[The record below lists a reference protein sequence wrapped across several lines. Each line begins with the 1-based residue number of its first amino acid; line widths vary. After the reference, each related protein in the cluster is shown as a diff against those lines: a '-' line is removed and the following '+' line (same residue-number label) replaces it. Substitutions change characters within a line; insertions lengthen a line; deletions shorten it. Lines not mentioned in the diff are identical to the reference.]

1 MFALLK
7 GGELDGGGTC
17 LSWWLG
23 GRTREGLER
32 RVEELDAG
40 IGLEGRR
47 RKGWN
52 GVKEGGSG
60 GGSGA
65 QLVRCTPNTEHCQ
78 PWDDFR
84 PPFATVHNCTRPC
97 AGMLPFAP
105 QLSLPSLIMTTS
117 VPEIGDRADI
127 VSHPLKGICQSC

>member
-1 MFALLK
+1 MV
-7 GGELDGGGTC
+7 GWEDQ
-17 LSWWLG
+17 
-23 GRTREGLER
+23 GRTGKK
-32 RVEELDAG
+32 VEELDAG

-52 GVKEGGSG
+52 GVKEGAE
-60 GGSGA
+60 GSGA

-117 VPEIGDRADI
+117 VPEIGDRGDI
-127 VSHPLKGICQSC
+127 VSHLLKGICQSC

>member
-1 MFALLK
+1 MV
-7 GGELDGGGTC
+7 GWEDQ
-17 LSWWLG
+17 
-23 GRTREGLER
+23 GRTGKK
-32 RVEELDAG
+32 VEELDAG

-52 GVKEGGSG
+52 GVKEGGS
-60 GGSGA
+60 A
-65 QLVRCTPNTEHCQ
+65 HLVRCTPNTEHCQ
-78 PWDDFR
+78 PWDNGSFR